1 MNEEMIEVTVKVPR
15 SKLARLYESVAKLN
29 GDEPAQESGK
39 EEGEFS
45 DWTNED
51 VALAAEHWAKLSEDA
66 QQMYELLMSAP
77 GKKFSGDE
85 IAKKLKLT
93 NGAFGTA
100 GLLAWP
106 WRYAS
111 KAGRKHPIS
120 RETLSNNT
128 SQYWM
133 EEGVAFLFEKTN
145 PWNEEALSSKG
156 TPAPELEAA
165 CSLYKSTPI
174 HKETPIQSIGQGA
187 AQIYPAA
194 WRVLPELPLAR
205 YGLCFVETK
214 RQGRHPAKRVYLFVN
229 RDTLDASPWLEDEL
243 KKWEGGEWSLNL
255 STGNPNGAQLL
266 LKLRRDATM
275 QEATNALLDL
285 ISKTREKINEAIEA
299 TKKTKL
305 EPKKAKAK

>member
-51 VALAAEHWAKLSEDA
+51 VALAAEHWTKLSEDA

-106 WRYAS
+106 WR
-111 KAGRKHPIS
+111 
-120 RETLSNNT
+120 
-128 SQYWM
+128 
-133 EEGVAFLFEKTN
+133 
-145 PWNEEALSSKG
+145 
-156 TPAPELEAA
+156 
-165 CSLYKSTPI
+165 
-174 HKETPIQSIGQGA
+174 
-187 AQIYPAA
+187 
-194 WRVLPELPLAR
+194 
-205 YGLCFVETK
+205 
-214 RQGRHPAKRVYLFVN
+214 
-229 RDTLDASPWLEDEL
+229 
-243 KKWEGGEWSLNL
+243 
-255 STGNPNGAQLL
+255 
-266 LKLRRDATM
+266 
-275 QEATNALLDL
+275 
-285 ISKTREKINEAIEA
+285 
-299 TKKTKL
+299 
-305 EPKKAKAK
+305 